1 MEKKGNQ
8 DEKMLST
15 KIAWLLGKG
24 SLKDFETVR
33 EAEVNDFRA
42 TIIGGCRTAIEKRN
56 AFSWEAK
63 VMYHYPP
70 DIESS
75 SEITQLV
82 ANRLSP
88 QVLLSSCWNTV
99 IDCLMLTTHSLRTRS
114 QYLSTLQ
121 RRIRRTCVMYSQH
134 YLMTRSHH
142 CWRKL
147 CDASTEQLVRTWQSL
162 RTIS

>member
-42 TIIGGCRTAIEKRN
+42 TMVDSCSSAIDNRN
-56 AFSWEAK
+56 GLSWEEK
-63 VMYHYPP
+63 VIYHHPP

-75 SEITQLV
+75 AEITQLV
-82 ANRLSP
+82 ADRLSP
-88 QVLLSSCWNTV
+88 QVTV
-99 IDCLMLTTHSLRTRS
+99 YTH
-114 QYLSTLQ
+114 
-121 RRIRRTCVMYSQH
+121 TCTY
-134 YLMTRSHH
+134 
-142 CWRKL
+142 
-147 CDASTEQLVRTWQSL
+147 E
-162 RTIS
+162 